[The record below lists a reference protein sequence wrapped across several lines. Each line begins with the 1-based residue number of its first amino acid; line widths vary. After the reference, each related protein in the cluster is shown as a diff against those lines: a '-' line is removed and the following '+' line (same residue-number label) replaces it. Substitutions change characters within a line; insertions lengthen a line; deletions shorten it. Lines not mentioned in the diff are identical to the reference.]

1 MSNGADLLANDPVR
15 GLIVGYPGG
24 GKTGSI
30 AGLLNVGYKVRMLNY
45 EALNYRSLVQ
55 FADPKALKNLDII
68 TLSDPF
74 AQGQKFLEPLGEP
87 KAFNKGLMA
96 MKDWKTTDS
105 KGKEYSLGASKDWG
119 SDTVV
124 VLDGMTS
131 QGEAAYRRMCKAL
144 NRTPGTVQIRDWGFV
159 VNDQVE
165 MLRIMGAADKK
176 YHFLCLG
183 HLQMLTPE
191 DIKKDDD
198 EFTKELKKE
207 IGSLISSK
215 MFPKAVTK
223 PLSMQIAKEFPMV
236 IQAKQEIVNGKSTR
250 WLYTSQGEEVD
261 LKVPVPDIERRYPLA
276 TGLATIF
283 ELYGHT
289 APRFKKAS

>member
-15 GLIVGYPGG
+15 GLIVGFPGG
-24 GKTGSI
+24 GKTGCIS
-30 AGLLNVGYKVRMLNY
+30 ALLNAGYKVRMLNY
-45 EALNYRSLVQ
+45 EGLNYRSLVQ
-55 FADPKALKNLDII
+55 FTDARGLKNLDII
-68 TLSDPF
+68 TLSDPYT
-74 AQGQKFLEPLGEP
+74 QGEKFLEPLGDP
-87 KAFNKGLMA
+87 KAFNKGLLA
-96 MKDWKTTDS
+96 MKDWKTTDA
-105 KGKEYSLGASKDWG
+105 KGNKYSLGASKDWG
-119 SDTVV
+119 PDTVV

-131 QGEAAYRRMCKAL
+131 QGEAAYRRMVKAL

-159 VNDQVE
+159 VNDQIE
-165 MLRIMGAADKK
+165 MLRIMGSAEKK
-176 YHFLCLG
+176 YHFICLG
-183 HLQMLTPE
+183 HLQLLTPD

-198 EFTKELKKE
+198 DFTKELKKE

-236 IQAKQEIVNGKSTR
+236 IQAKQEITNGKSAR

-261 LKVPVPDIERRYPLA
+261 LKVPVKGIEKKYPIE

-283 ELYGHT
+283 ELYGHK
-289 APRFKKAS
+289 APGFKK